1 MNLPKKGDCF
11 GFLDGNHLKIIAAI
25 SMVIDHVGYLFFP
38 RLSFLRILGRISF
51 PIFAFFIAEG
61 WHYTKSRGKYLFS
74 VSLLGLVCQI
84 PYSLATGDDLLC
96 VPVGF
101 ACSLLLLFVLSAQ
114 KKILSSQK
122 PLWIRISGLIL
133 LLLPYGF
140 FFLLTE
146 LLNFDCGFI
155 GMILPVLAALP
166 LGEEERR
173 MPISSKIRGLQLVLF
188 SLGLLLLAFWPGG
201 LSASIQLFGLFSLPF
216 LILYSGK
223 RGKRPMKAFFYLF
236 YPAHFLILT
245 LLSLFL
251 M

>member
-1 MNLPKKGDCF
+1 MNLPKKGACF
-11 GFLDGNHLKIIAAI
+11 DLLDGNHLKIIAAI

-38 RLSFLRILGRISF
+38 RLTFLRILGRISF

-61 WHYTKSRGKYLFS
+61 WHYTRSRGKYLFS
-74 VSLLGLVCQI
+74 VSLLALVCQV

-114 KKILSSQK
+114 KRILSSQK
-122 PLWIRISGLIL
+122 SLWIRLSGLFL

-155 GMILPVLAALP
+155 GMLLPVLAALP
-166 LGEEERR
+166 LREEERR
-173 MPISSKIRGLQLVLF
+173 MPITPKTRIIQLLLF
-188 SLGLLLLAFWPGG
+188 ALGLLLLAFWPGG
-201 LSASIQLFGLFSLPF
+201 LSANIQLFGLFSLPI
-216 LILYSGK
+216 LLLYSGK

>member
-1 MNLPKKGDCF
+1 MNLPKKGVCF
-11 GFLDGNHLKIIAAI
+11 GLLDGNHLKIIAAI

-38 RLSFLRILGRISF
+38 RLTFLRILGRISF

-61 WHYTKSRGKYLFS
+61 WHYTRSRGKYLFS
-74 VSLLGLVCQI
+74 VSLLGLICQV

-101 ACSLLLLFVLSAQ
+101 ACSLLLLYALCAQ
-114 KKILSSQK
+114 KKLLGSQK
-122 PLWIRISGLIL
+122 PLWFRLFGVFL

-155 GMILPVLAALP
+155 GMLLPVLAALP
-166 LGEEERR
+166 LREEERR
-173 MPISSKIRGLQLVLF
+173 MPISAKTRGLQLILF
-188 SLGLLLLAFWPGG
+188 TLGVLLLAFWPGG
-201 LSASIQLFGLFSLPF
+201 FSADIQLFGLFSLP
-216 LILYSGK
+216 LLLLYSGK
-223 RGKRPMKAFFYLF
+223 RGKHPMKAFFYLF